1 MNNDKIGANA
11 GKLKG
16 RELRPLILCIFF
28 FRLIQAIKDVLTEIN
43 LACTPN
49 PILLRGLSLSQCPLH
64 SDIHLHL
71 FAYGPFH
78 LLGHGIQHYIVL
90 PHYSHNKTRKHISKH
105 QSLTRTLS
113 LCRCKIPNNWNNG
126 ISTFGPVNFQKQ
138 YFSFRWEDQNLLE
151 NTLKLPMSDKVPV
164 DYIPPTLHS
173 CFLTALLKHHCF
185 RNLNCWWVDECMWV
199 MAERRFKTMLREQN
213 NRVSLVPR

>member
-16 RELRPLILCIFF
+16 RELRPLISCIFF

-126 ISTFGPVNFQKQ
+126 VPTFGPVNFQKQ
-138 YFSFRWEDQNLLE
+138 YFSFRWGSELAGKY
-151 NTLKLPMSDKVPV
+151 LKITYEWQS
-164 DYIPPTLHS
+164 TCGLHS
-173 CFLTALLKHHCF
+173 PNFALLFPHC
-185 RNLNCWWVDECMWV
+185 
-199 MAERRFKTMLREQN
+199 
-213 NRVSLVPR
+213 SLKASLF